1 MKLYARHSL
10 DRSAGLRR
18 WSSSFSLSGARS
30 DSPARGTELQLGAPC
45 GQSGFTMAE
54 IAIALGVIA
63 IAMIAI
69 LGVLPSGLQVQ
80 RDNREETIINQ
91 DARLLLQALKSG
103 GRDDASDLASFFQLI
118 DGNAPL
124 PGFNTLQA
132 IQLLS
137 DPSRSHTNIIAA
149 ISGGIASRGSDV
161 GFRYQLVSE
170 VNSPLSRQLY
180 GNAADFV
187 LPTNQV
193 SLVNQLFDVR
203 LRFSWPVLPN
213 GRLGSEV
220 NRYVVRALISG
231 WQTNGLIYAQEF
243 VQPKP

>member
-1 MKLYARHSL
+1 MKL
-10 DRSAGLRR
+10 RSAH
-18 WSSSFSLSGARS
+18 FNY
-30 DSPARGTELQLGAPC
+30 RGRE
-45 GQSGFTMAE
+45 SGFTMAE

-63 IAMIAI
+63 IALIAI

-103 GRDDASDLASFFQLI
+103 GRDGVSDLASFFQLI
-118 DGNAPL
+118 DGSAPP
-124 PGFNTLQA
+124 PGFDTLQA

-137 DPSRSHTNIIAA
+137 DPSRSHTNIISA

-170 VNSPLSRQLY
+170 VNSPLQRQLFD
-180 GNAADFV
+180 GAADFV
-187 LPTNQV
+187 LPPDEVSLTNQF
-193 SLVNQLFDVR
+193 FDVR
-203 LRFSWPVLPN
+203 LRFSWPVVGEPPN
-213 GRLGSEV
+213 VRLGSEV
-220 NRYVVRALISG
+220 NRYVVRTVIAG
-231 WQTNGLIYAQEF
+231 WHTNGLIYAQEY

>member
-1 MKLYARHSL
+1 MKLRAGHFN
-10 DRSAGLRR
+10 DRGR
-18 WSSSFSLSGARS
+18 
-30 DSPARGTELQLGAPC
+30 E
-45 GQSGFTMAE
+45 SGFTMAE

-63 IAMIAI
+63 IALIAI

-91 DARLLLQALKSG
+91 DARLLLAALKSA
-103 GRDDASDLASFFQLI
+103 GREELAPSDLGSFVVI
-118 DGNAPL
+118 TNGGTAVPVSGIPTDV
-124 PGFNTLQA
+124 
-132 IQLLS
+132 LLRFLC
-137 DPSRSHTNIIAA
+137 DPFIAHTNVLSA

-170 VNSPLSRQLY
+170 VNSPLQRQLFD
-180 GNAADFV
+180 GAADFV
-187 LPTNQV
+187 LRQEDV
-193 SLVNQLFDVR
+193 SLTNQLFDVR

-231 WQTNGLIYAQEF
+231 WQTNGLIYAQEY
-243 VQPKP
+243 VQPKPQP